1 MQIHALS
8 ACIANLGSHEV
19 GILLIAP
26 LLNHP
31 EAVPRPVQN
40 VVVRL
45 CRCHMDTE
53 LCGRM
58 DEIHRFNP
66 ATLWFN
72 LHGQS
77 LTAGERTYKKLC
89 LIIEALGDPPA
100 TTFNSKDFAHYRDKR
115 LSGEIYFSDKWKNG
129 RGTRHC

>member
-8 ACIANLGSHEV
+8 ACIANLRSHEV
-19 GILLIAP
+19 SILLIAP

-31 EAVPRPVQN
+31 ETVPRPVQN

-66 ATLWFN
+66 ATFVGKFQCFMQCRSQVHLSFHAATCYGLLN
-72 LHGQS
+72 CCELLDHCNFLRADATFH
-77 LTAGERTYKKLC
+77 LTRQ
-89 LIIEALGDPPA
+89 
-100 TTFNSKDFAHYRDKR
+100 F
-115 LSGEIYFSDKWKNG
+115 
-129 RGTRHC
+129 